1 VPATTRARKYLNQMK
16 VRGHLRTRG
25 EGLQAGFT
33 KPSGKKHN
41 MNTGG
46 KLKIVAGISNCRV
59 VVWHYVDGPWNGD
72 AAVAMYNGPVVKAL
86 KKNRG
91 ERKSYIMVE
100 DNDPVGYKSG
110 KAVIAKGAL
119 NITAIQFPRYSPDL
133 NPMDYFLWQEV
144 EKRMA
149 KNAPKRLES
158 VQAFKARLRRTAL
171 AIPEA
176 IVRKGVSN
184 MKDRVKNCFAN
195 RGQHVA
201 WD

>member
-1 VPATTRARKYLNQMK
+1 VYK
-16 VRGHLRTRG
+16 
-25 EGLQAGFT
+25 
-33 KPSGKKHN
+33 
-41 MNTGG
+41 
-46 KLKIVAGISNCRV
+46 
-59 VVWHYVDGPWNGD
+59 
-72 AAVAMYNGPVVKAL
+72 GPVLKAL

-91 ERKSYIMVE
+91 EKKSYIMVE

-110 KAVIAKGAL
+110 KAVSAKGAL

-176 IVRKGVSN
+176 VVRKGVSN

-195 RGQHVA
+195 RGKHIA